1 MTLTASPGGS
11 NALRP
16 AVSMDFG
23 DENEKRKKK
32 KKRRSALGHFFPLS
46 NVYVNGLALG
56 GMK

>member
-16 AVSMDFG
+16 AVSLDFG
-23 DENEKRKKK
+23 DENEKRK

>member
-23 DENEKRKKK
+23 DENEK

>member
-32 KKRRSALGHFFPLS
+32 KRRSALGHFFPLS